1 MHAHGAPQDDAD
13 LDEPGHHPPL
23 LARVVDIMA
32 HLVPALPGPLAPTPS
47 FLEDPALRAVFM
59 RGVCSPRL
67 HAAVREC
74 RARLAAHALAVHEES
89 LVAEGE
95 LVAAKRRE
103 GGRPPVVLP
112 RVLDEQVERYGREF
126 ADVRC

>member
-1 MHAHGAPQDDAD
+1 
-13 LDEPGHHPPL
+13 
-23 LARVVDIMA
+23 MA
-32 HLVPALPGPLAPTPS
+32 HLVPTLPGPLAPPPS

-89 LVAEGE
+89 LVVEGE

-112 RVLDEQVERYGREF
+112 RVLDEEQVERYGREF

>member
-1 MHAHGAPQDDAD
+1 
-13 LDEPGHHPPL
+13 
-23 LARVVDIMA
+23 MA
-32 HLVPALPGPLAPTPS
+32 HLVPTLPGPLAPTPS

-89 LVAEGE
+89 LVVEGE
-95 LVAAKRRE
+95 LVARIGRE
-103 GGRPPVVLP
+103 GGGWEGGRQPVVVLP
-112 RVLDEQVERYGREF
+112 RVLDEAQVERYEREF